1 MTTGPFAPPA
11 AEAGPVDDASD
22 LARAVQERITKKF
35 QDDAGLFDRMDTD
48 FDLWTL
54 EPWKPDP
61 ESHLA
66 AEDVFT
72 TNEPRVLAQKVIA
85 FITGTEVIVRISN
98 DDAQEGQEEIND
110 RAEQLAIGMLRQAD
124 ERLSR
129 SGRPSVKQ
137 QLAFFD
143 TVRGRFAAMRSLL
156 RKGEQ
161 GTFVDMLPLDP
172 RHLVLEWD
180 DEEPAWAA
188 YRMTRTRGEL
198 RRLYP
203 DYQEFASGEDAT
215 PEYIYEYYDKAP
227 NPTYNPA
234 GALAFDKRRTIYLAG
249 TICQGRW
256 LKPPH
261 DVFSLHFPVVA
272 VPVDAQPPLTPSEN
286 GQVLSKYFS
295 ESIFAENRNIW
306 GIVNRAASYT
316 IDLTR
321 KASDPRKKVFSS
333 DGTMTLEEGASE
345 AGGEIPLSVANQE
358 NVEDYPEADLG
369 RAAALNLQI
378 LQRATNIGGL
388 PDQAY
393 GILDKPLSA
402 VALRQLGNNLEHKVT
417 PRMNALT
424 ACVELSL
431 QNLLEQYETGGFEPF
446 PVSGRR
452 LDSSRFA
459 GKVILPEDMK
469 GFDPIE
475 VSMQLALPEDLATVW
490 SIAGMAMAPT
500 ASGEPLASLEWT
512 REHVL
517 RMPSHKVIH
526 GQNLEAA
533 ARMQD
538 ELAQTLELYKAAV
551 NEGDEPLAA
560 ILYDKL
566 RIAALQRQV
575 EGSMMQQQLQMMAA
589 GIMPN
594 APTNGSSANGKGNGA
609 RPSRQQNNP
618 ANGAPGVAQIRGIGN
633 TPSPDAGY
641 NTTALR
647 NGRERAP

>member
-1 MTTGPFAPPA
+1 MVTEAPVQRP
-11 AEAGPVDDASD
+11 PDDGSD
-22 LARAVQERITKKF
+22 LARAVQERIEKKF
-35 QDDAGLFDRMDTD
+35 RDEQLVFDRMDGD

-54 EPWKPDP
+54 EPWTPGD

-66 AEDVFT
+66 KEDIFT

-85 FITGTEVIVRISN
+85 FITGTELIVRISN
-98 DDAQEGQEEIND
+98 DDAQEQQEEVND
-110 RAEQLAIGMLRQAD
+110 RAEQLAIGMLRAAD
-124 ERLSR
+124 ERLVR
-129 SGRPSVKQ
+129 SGRPAVKH
-137 QLAFFD
+137 QLAFFS
-143 TVRGRFAAMRSLL
+143 TVRGNYAAVRALL
-156 RKGEQ
+156 RKTAQ
-161 GTFVDMLPLDP
+161 GTVVDMLPLDP
-172 RHLVLEWD
+172 RHLVVEWGED
-180 DEEPAWAA
+180 EPAWAA
-188 YRMTRTRGEL
+188 YRMTRTRGQL
-198 RRLYP
+198 RADYP
-203 DYQEFASGEDAT
+203 EYEEFASGDDAA
-215 PEYIYEYYDKAP
+215 PEFIYEYSVRIG
-227 NPTYNPA
+227 NS
-234 GALAFDKRRTIYLAG
+234 LFDPLSFDPFIRRKNIYLMG

-256 LKPPH
+256 LKPLH
-261 DVFSLHFPVVA
+261 DVYTLHFPVVA
-272 VPVDAQPPLTPSEN
+272 APVDAQPQLSPSER
-286 GQVLSKYFS
+286 GETTYQDFG

-306 GIVNRAASYT
+306 SILNRAASYT

-345 AGGEIPLSVANQE
+345 AGAEIPLATGNQE
-358 NVEDYPEADLG
+358 DIENFEEADIS
-369 RAAALNLQI
+369 RAAALNLQV

-424 ACVELSL
+424 ACVEMSL
-431 QNLLEQYETGGFEPF
+431 QNLLEQYETGGFDPF

-452 LDSSRFA
+452 LDSTRFA
-459 GKVILPEDMK
+459 GKVILPEMVS

-475 VSMQLALPEDLATVW
+475 VSMQLALPEDLSTIW
-490 SIAGMAMAPT
+490 SIAGMAMTPT
-500 ASGEPLASLEWT
+500 ATGEPLASLEWT
-512 REHVL
+512 REHIL

-551 NEGDEPLAA
+551 EEGDEPLAA

-575 EGSMMQQQLQMMAA
+575 EGSLMMQQLQMMAA
-589 GIMPN
+589 GIMP
-594 APTNGSSANGKGNGA
+594 PPRDSGVQNGQGTPRRG
-609 RPSRQQNNP
+609 SRQQNNP
-618 ANGAPGVAQIRGIGN
+618 ANGAIGVAQVRGIGN
-633 TPSPDAGY
+633 QASPQAGWNTPLP
-641 NTTALR
+641 R
-647 NGRERAP
+647 NGRERTP